1 MQQTKTRFIALALLL
16 FIGSMN
22 MFAQSAAQRALNQK
36 KLPLSV
42 LRNSRVKSPSHDKFA
57 AFGKNKANAG
67 LKTAATV
74 GLPGVDSV
82 VNWSDSFTSPGYD
95 FFGNPQSVWPYTM
108 VGTPPESGRPV
119 NINAPV
125 IPVTVDLLAADGSV
139 AVTFATGRTIVNNMV
154 NSPVFQPWIYT
165 NGIGQFNDQ
174 MFRAEFWNRIH
185 HGDDANNWHVTISP
199 NVKRGRRMQIPWGS
213 WFVATDNNNNP
224 VAALV
229 EGNAFG
235 AALFPPTF
243 PVTNDTVIG
252 AAELAGD
259 MTTKDISSLLFNN
272 VYLYDGTPDN
282 CCVLGFH
289 SYDFEPGVP
298 SNGNRERR
306 YVMMYASWIDPGLF
320 IGGFEDVTAYSHEM
334 SETYNDPF
342 VDNQTPW
349 WLSSDPIFGGLCQD
363 NLETGDVVEV
373 LSGNPVYPV
382 PMHNRTYHPSNE
394 ALFSW
399 FAFESPSTARL
410 RAYSFPDETTV
421 MSLSPGPLLPG
432 CVPAP

>member
-1 MQQTKTRFIALALLL
+1 
-16 FIGSMN
+16 
-22 MFAQSAAQRALNQK
+22 
-36 KLPLSV
+36 
-42 LRNSRVKSPSHDKFA
+42 
-57 AFGKNKANAG
+57 
-67 LKTAATV
+67 
-74 GLPGVDSV
+74 
-82 VNWSDSFTSPGYD
+82 
-95 FFGNPQSVWPYTM
+95 
-108 VGTPPESGRPV
+108 
-119 NINAPV
+119 
-125 IPVTVDLLAADGSV
+125 
-139 AVTFATGRTIVNNMV
+139 
-154 NSPVFQPWIYT
+154 
-165 NGIGQFNDQ
+165 
-174 MFRAEFWNRIH
+174 
-185 HGDDANNWHVTISP
+185 
-199 NVKRGRRMQIPWGS
+199 MQIPFGS
-213 WFVATDNNNNP
+213 WFVVTDNNNNP

-229 EGNAFG
+229 DGNAFSG
-235 AALFPPTF
+235 ALFPPTF

-259 MTTKDISSLLFNN
+259 MTTRDITSLLFNN

-306 YVMMYASWIDPGLF
+306 YVMMYATWIDPGLF

-349 WLSSDPIFGGLCQD
+349 WLSSDPIFGDLCQD

-382 PMHNRTYHPSNE
+382 PMHNRTYHPQNE

-410 RAYSFPDETTV
+410 KAYSFPDETTG

-432 CVPAP
+432 CVPAR

>member
-1 MQQTKTRFIALALLL
+1 MQPKTRFIALSLLL
-16 FIGSMN
+16 IASTSLS
-22 MFAQSAAQRALNQK
+22 FAQSAAQRAINQK

-42 LRNSRVKSPSHDKFA
+42 LCNSRLNSKARDKFPS
-57 AFGKNKANAG
+57 FGKAKANAG

-74 GLPGVDSV
+74 GVPGVDSV
-82 VNWSDSFTSPGYD
+82 INWSDSFTSPGFD
-95 FFGNPQSVWPYTM
+95 FDGNPQSVWPYTM
-108 VGTPPESGRPV
+108 VGTPPESGHPV

-125 IPVTVDLLAADGSV
+125 IPVSVDLLAADGSV
-139 AVTFATGRTIVNNMV
+139 AVTFATGRTIVHNMV

-165 NGIGQFNDQ
+165 NGVGQFNDQ
-174 MFRAEFWNRIH
+174 MFRAEFWSRIH
-185 HGDDANNWHVTISP
+185 HGDDGNNWHVTISP
-199 NVKRGRRMQIPWGS
+199 HVKRGRRMQIPFGS
-213 WFVATDNNNNP
+213 WFVAVDGNNTP

-229 EGNAFG
+229 DGNAFV
-235 AALFPPTF
+235 ADLFPPTF

-259 MTTKDISSLLFNN
+259 MTTKDITSLLFNN

-320 IGGFEDVTAYSHEM
+320 LGGFDDVTAYSHEM

-342 VDNQTPW
+342 VVSDSVHNLTPF
-349 WLSSDPIFGGLCQD
+349 WLAPNGNGSDV
-363 NLETGDVVEV
+363 LETGDVIE
-373 LSGNPVYPV
+373 GRPN
-382 PMHNRTYHPSNE
+382 T
-394 ALFSW
+394 
-399 FAFESPSTARL
+399 T
-410 RAYSFPDETTV
+410 FPIT
-421 MSLSPGPLLPG
+421 LNGFG
-432 CVPAP
+432 